1 MLKAICK
8 APASRQQSAADAR
21 RIADTASARHWLA
34 EGAPIADVLTMLEV
48 SRRFELSPHVA
59 RAYAVEILSLLE
71 RRSTAP
77 ITFKSRTERSSS
89 MPLLEIIQSQQVSAT
104 IRLDKTTAE
113 QIDQYATFLHAS
125 ADEVVDKALAYVF
138 AKDRDFQEYLRSP
151 ESARAAQSL
160 RVRRSPQN
168 GDSAEPQ
175 PHRAR
180 VARQVEA
187 ASDSRPRSR
196 DGAA

>member
-1 MLKAICK
+1 
-8 APASRQQSAADAR
+8 
-21 RIADTASARHWLA
+21 
-34 EGAPIADVLTMLEV
+34 
-48 SRRFELSPHVA
+48 
-59 RAYAVEILSLLE
+59 
-71 RRSTAP
+71 
-77 ITFKSRTERSSS
+77 

-104 IRLDKTTAE
+104 IRLDKSTAE

-168 GDSAEPQ
+168 GDGAEPQ
-175 PHRAR
+175 QHRAR
-180 VARQVEA
+180 AARRVEA

>member
-1 MLKAICK
+1 
-8 APASRQQSAADAR
+8 
-21 RIADTASARHWLA
+21 
-34 EGAPIADVLTMLEV
+34 
-48 SRRFELSPHVA
+48 
-59 RAYAVEILSLLE
+59 
-71 RRSTAP
+71 
-77 ITFKSRTERSSS
+77 

-113 QIDQYATFLHAS
+113 QIDKYATFLHAS

-151 ESARAAQSL
+151 DATRAAQSL

-168 GDSAEPQ
+168 GDGAEPH
-175 PHRAR
+175 PHRAKPVR
-180 VARQVEA
+180 GVEA
-187 ASDSRPRSR
+187 VSESRPRSR